1 MNAARCF
8 ICQKYVFVK
17 FGRKNNFGIKQ
28 VLFAG
33 FFSKILLILLRYTG
47 VMRRDEAMS
56 RNEMMSK
63 ISGYWAIK
71 SR

>member
-33 FFSKILLILLRYTG
+33 FFNMIFSDSAQIFRGYEQI
-47 VMRRDEAMS
+47 RDYVAQL
-56 RNEMMSK
+56 NDV
-63 ISGYWAIK
+63 
-71 SR
+71 